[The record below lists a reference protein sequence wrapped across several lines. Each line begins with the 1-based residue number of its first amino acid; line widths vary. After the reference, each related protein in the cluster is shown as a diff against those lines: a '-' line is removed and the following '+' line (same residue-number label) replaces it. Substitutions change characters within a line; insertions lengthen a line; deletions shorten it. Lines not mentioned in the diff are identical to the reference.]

1 MNDLEKMAAA
11 LNASGYYHVLRH
23 LDLCPIAEVPAG
35 AALRTALYVDT
46 ETTGIDPKQHEI
58 IELAMVPFRYE
69 TGSGRICHI
78 GQAFQGYRQPK
89 EPIPAQITA
98 LTGITG
104 EMVAGKKIDPA
115 DLAPLIGEASI
126 VIAHNAAFDRQFL
139 ELFCADFTAKPW
151 ACSMSQV
158 DWAAQG
164 YEGTKLAYLAM
175 ECGFFYDRHGALA
188 DCMAGIKLLSTELP
202 KSGGYAMAALLAQAR
217 LPSWRIWAKGAP
229 FEQKDALKAR
239 GYRWDGAGKV
249 WHIDVMEAAKD
260 EELAFLHSAVYQRQ
274 IDIPTRKI
282 SAIDRFSERAA

>member
-188 DCMAGIKLLSTELP
+188 DCMAGIKLPFDRATEVRRLCHGRAPRASEAAELAHLGKGRTIRAEGCAKSEGLP
-202 KSGGYAMAALLAQAR
+202 LGWRGKSLAHRCHGGGKGRRTGLLALGR
-217 LPSWRIWAKGAP
+217 LPATNRYP
-229 FEQKDALKAR
+229 YTQDQC
-239 GYRWDGAGKV
+239 
-249 WHIDVMEAAKD
+249 H
-260 EELAFLHSAVYQRQ
+260 
-274 IDIPTRKI
+274 
-282 SAIDRFSERAA
+282 